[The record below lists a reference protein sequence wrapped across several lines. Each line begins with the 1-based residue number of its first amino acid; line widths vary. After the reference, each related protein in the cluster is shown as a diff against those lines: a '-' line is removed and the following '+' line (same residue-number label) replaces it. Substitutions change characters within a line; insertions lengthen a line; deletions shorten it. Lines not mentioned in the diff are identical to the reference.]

1 LSALKVAFV
10 SSYTGLGGGETSL
23 LSLLGAFERAR
34 VEPILLC
41 PREGQLP
48 EAARRL
54 GVAVQIVPWRPA
66 NAFFL
71 PRPAARTS
79 GAAALRAKFEETG
92 AVVVHSDFHTLPLAV
107 GAQAGRGGRV
117 VFTCWGW
124 WFHPRF
130 WQRSFYLRESLRIV
144 AASHAIRRGFLG
156 DPPFMAPQR
165 IKVVHPGVDSAR
177 YRPRPDERDDTR
189 RTLGLEIEAPLVTLV
204 ARFQWVKG
212 HDVFLDAARL
222 VLRDVPQAQ
231 FAIAGENAFGVAADD
246 RYRHQITRKIGSDP
260 LLRDRVR
267 LLGWVERSE
276 RLMAACDVV
285 VVSSRFE
292 SFGMVGVEA
301 MSSGVPVVSIN
312 RGGPAETIVD
322 GETGFL
328 VPPEQPG
335 AIAAQVVTLLGDPAL
350 RRRMGEA
357 GRARVQA
364 RFTVERYAARMTE
377 IFEAAAGGGP

>member
-1 LSALKVAFV
+1 MSALKVVFV

-23 LSLLGAFERAR
+23 LSLLGALQCAR
-34 VEPILLC
+34 IEPVLLC

-54 GVAVQIVPWRPA
+54 GVPMHIVPWRPA
-66 NAFFL
+66 HAFFL
-71 PRPAARTS
+71 PRPAGLTW
-79 GAAALRAKFEETG
+79 GAPALRAKLEEIG
-92 AVVVHSDFHTLPLAV
+92 AEVAHSDFHTLPLAV
-107 GAQAGRGGRV
+107 GASAARGGRV

-124 WFHPRF
+124 WFQPRI
-130 WQRSFYLRESLRIV
+130 WQRSFYRRDALRIV
-144 AASHAIRRGFLG
+144 ASSEAIKGGFLG
-156 DPPFMAPQR
+156 SPPFMEPAR
-165 IKVVHPGVDSAR
+165 IEVVHPGVDSDR
-177 YRPRPDERDDTR
+177 FRPRPGEQGTIRQTF
-189 RTLGLEIEAPLVTLV
+189 GLEIEAPLVILV

-231 FAIAGENAFGVAADD
+231 FAIAGENAFGVAADE
-246 RYRHQITRKIGSDP
+246 RYRNQVTRQVASDA

-267 LLGWVERSE
+267 FLGWVEHSE
-276 RLMAACDVV
+276 RLVAASDVV

-301 MSSGVPVVSIN
+301 MACGVPVVSID

-328 VPPEQPG
+328 VPPEQPE
-335 AIAAQVVTLLGDPAL
+335 AIAARVVRLLSDAAL
-350 RRRMGEA
+350 RGRMGEA

-364 RFTVERYAARMTE
+364 GFTVERYAARMTE
-377 IFEAAAGGGP
+377 IFESAAFGGP